1 MHLYEMTFQITPWE
15 TYSRV
20 FPCDNTENRELFFEH
35 IQNNNYKEIV
45 KLLNTEDSSISVLKD
60 VYSEINDNLEK
71 MKENFI
77 QTGNAT
83 IDDFT
88 FLSVEKCT
96 NPSNYLTVESIDLD
110 NEIYSVSA
118 NEDLELVNII

>member
-20 FPCDNTENRELFFEH
+20 FPCNNTENRELFFEH

-45 KLLNTEDSSISVLKD
+45 KLLNTGDSSISVFTD
-60 VYSEINDNLEK
+60 IYNEINDNLEK
-71 MKENFI
+71 MKESFI
-77 QTGNAT
+77 QFGKAT

-88 FLSVEKCT
+88 FLSVEKST
-96 NPSNYLTVESIDLD
+96 NSSNYFKVESIDLNND
-110 NEIYSVSA
+110 IYSVSA
-118 NEDLELVNII
+118 NEDLELVNIV

>member
-1 MHLYEMTFQITPWE
+1 MTFQITPWE

-20 FPCDNTENRELFFEH
+20 FPCNNTENRELFFEH

-45 KLLNTEDSSISVLKD
+45 NLLNTEGSDISVFTN

-71 MKENFI
+71 MKEIFI
-77 QTGNAT
+77 QTGNAA

-88 FLSVEKCT
+88 FLNVEKTT
-96 NPSNYLTVESIDLD
+96 NPSNYLTVESIDID
-110 NEIYSVSA
+110 NDIYSVSA

>member
-1 MHLYEMTFQITPWE
+1 MTFQITPWE

-20 FPCDNTENRELFFEH
+20 FPCNNTENRELFFEH

-45 KLLNTEDSSISVLKD
+45 NLLNTEDSGTSLFTD
-60 VYSEINDNLEK
+60 VYNEINDNLEK
-71 MKENFI
+71 MKELFI
-77 QTGNAT
+77 QTGNAV

-88 FLSVEKCT
+88 FLSVEKSN

-110 NEIYSVSA
+110 NDIYSVSA